1 VEHALLRGGRAPPE
15 GERIMYSSSRVALAL
30 AAGLAASVA
39 TPAIAGCGCDKPA
52 PPRAAIRPF
61 VAAPSQSIT
70 LFNSGLEEG
79 ATYDVSFESQGVTE
93 WTRGTAV
100 LRRDVADGAPREH
113 LRVPVPDVPLG
124 PCAVSVWRDGTRRF
138 DVAADD
144 FTVAARPIALGEAG
158 RLTRNAYRAA
168 VGADG
173 TVYIPVDVTDVSS
186 ATRFSGTALG
196 LPLQFEAKNVAMYND
211 QGYLMQL
218 LDTTSPRLFDLQ
230 GGDLDRS
237 TSLSYWRHEFGT
249 YKTQEVAAAHVAGD
263 DAGEWHADGT
273 RHVDH
278 DHIVVALR
286 GAFAD
291 GTSPAPGATPAFDL
305 VIDSQAEVH

>member
-1 VEHALLRGGRAPPE
+1 VERALLRGGRAPPE
-15 GERIMYSSSRVALAL
+15 GERAMHSSSTVALTL
-30 AAGLAASVA
+30 AAVLAASVA
-39 TPAIAGCGCDKPA
+39 TPAWAGCGCDKPA

-70 LFNSGLEEG
+70 LFNSSLEDG
-79 ATYDVSFESQGVTE
+79 VTYDVSFESQGVTQ
-93 WTRGTAV
+93 WARGTAS
-100 LRRDVADGAPREH
+100 LRRDVADGSPREH
-113 LRVPVPDVPLG
+113 LRVSVPDLPLG
-124 PCAVSVWRDGTRRF
+124 PCAVSVWQDGTRRF
-138 DVAADD
+138 DVGADD
-144 FTVAARPIALGEAG
+144 FTVAGRPIALTEIG
-158 RLTRNAYRAA
+158 RTTRNDYRAA

-173 TVYIPVDVTDVSS
+173 TVYIPVDVTDVSN

-230 GGDLDRS
+230 GGDFDRS
-237 TSLSYWRHEFGT
+237 TSLSYWRHEFNT
-249 YKTQEVAAAHVAGD
+249 YKAHEVAAAHVAGD

-291 GTSPAPGATPAFDL
+291 GTTPAPGATPAFQL
-305 VIDSQAEVH
+305 VIDSQHETH